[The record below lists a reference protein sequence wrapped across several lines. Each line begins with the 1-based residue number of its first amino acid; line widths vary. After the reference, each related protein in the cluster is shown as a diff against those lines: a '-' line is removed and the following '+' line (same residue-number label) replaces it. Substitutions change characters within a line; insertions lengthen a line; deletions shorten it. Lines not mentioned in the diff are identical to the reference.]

1 MAPNPR
7 IIGDI
12 TAKLTVKNLPNI
24 KGDPNYEATKKMIQ
38 LLYSNMKTPPMPQG
52 GGHNDHIILI
62 TKPTIYTTLSNTA
75 CEDPPPQPQGVSH
88 GPTKRYC
95 GSLIKDTATS
105 LGRKFNPL

>member
-75 CEDPPPQPQGVSH
+75 CEDPPPPTPGCIPRSH
-88 GPTKRYC
+88 QTLLWIIDKRY
-95 GSLIKDTATS
+95 SNIT
-105 LGRKFNPL
+105 RKEV